1 MPNVGGKKF
10 PYTAAGMQMAKEQSM
25 QTGQPMVKEYMG
37 GGPVHY
43 NDGGS
48 VKSTVIASPK
58 HGKIKTKVTQGH
70 KGYSKTVTWT

>member
-10 PYTAAGMQMAKEQSM
+10 PYTPAGMQMAKEQSA
-25 QTGQPMVKEYMG
+25 QTGQPVVKEYMG

-43 NDGGS
+43 SNGGD
-48 VKSTVIASPK
+48 VIASPK

-70 KGYSKTVTWT
+70 KGSSKIVTWT

>member
-10 PYTAAGMQMAKEQSM
+10 PYTAAGMQMAKEESM
-25 QTGQPMVKEYMG
+25 QTGQPVVKEYMG

-43 NDGGS
+43 SNGGD
-48 VKSTVIASPK
+48 VIASPK

-70 KGYSKTVTWT
+70 KGSSKIVTWT

>member
-25 QTGQPMVKEYMG
+25 QTGQPVVKEYMG

-43 NDGGS
+43 SNGGD
-48 VKSTVIASPK
+48 VIASPK

>member
-10 PYTAAGMQMAKEQSM
+10 PYTAAGMQMAKEQSA
-25 QTGQPMVKEYMG
+25 QTGHPDVKEYMG

-43 NDGGS
+43 SNGGD
-48 VKSTVIASPK
+48 VIASPK

>member
-10 PYTAAGMQMAKEQSM
+10 PYTPAGMQMAKEESM
-25 QTGQPMVKEYMG
+25 QTGQPVVKEYMG

-43 NDGGS
+43 SNGGD
-48 VKSTVIASPK
+48 VIASPK

-70 KGYSKTVTWT
+70 KGSSKIVTWT

>member
-1 MPNVGGKKF
+1 MPKVGGKKF
-10 PYTAAGMQMAKEQSM
+10 PYTKSGMDMAKMEAVN
-25 QTGQPMVKEYMG
+25 TGQPLVKEYMG

-70 KGYSKTVTWT
+70 KGSSKIVTWT

>member
-10 PYTAAGMQMAKEQSM
+10 PYTAAGMQMAKEQSA
-25 QTGQPMVKEYMG
+25 QTGQPVVKEYMG

-43 NDGGS
+43 SNGGD
-48 VKSTVIASPK
+48 VIASPK

-70 KGYSKTVTWT
+70 KGSSKIVTWT

>member
-10 PYTAAGMQMAKEQSM
+10 PYTAAGMQMAKEESM
-25 QTGQPMVKEYMG
+25 QTGQPVVKEYMG

-43 NDGGS
+43 SSGGD
-48 VKSTVIASPK
+48 VIASPK

-70 KGYSKTVTWT
+70 KGSSKIVTWT